1 MSPQQCTVYS
11 GAHQD
16 AEIARLQSQ
25 LSMLR
30 SEKRESDDQ
39 AYREAQNAKR
49 LSAELCSMRD
59 QIQELQD
66 ELANARDEA
75 DQMSQLE
82 VDQQR
87 TSSKVREVQKEND
100 SLRNQLRDRER
111 ELAKQ
116 TQDMMMKTDSVQ

>member
-1 MSPQQCTVYS
+1 
-11 GAHQD
+11 
-16 AEIARLQSQ
+16 
-25 LSMLR
+25 MLR

-66 ELANARDEA
+66 ELANAREDR
-75 DQMSQLE
+75 DQMGQLE

-87 TSSKVREVQKEND
+87 ASSKVREVQKEND
-100 SLRNQLRDRER
+100 
-111 ELAKQ
+111 
-116 TQDMMMKTDSVQ
+116 